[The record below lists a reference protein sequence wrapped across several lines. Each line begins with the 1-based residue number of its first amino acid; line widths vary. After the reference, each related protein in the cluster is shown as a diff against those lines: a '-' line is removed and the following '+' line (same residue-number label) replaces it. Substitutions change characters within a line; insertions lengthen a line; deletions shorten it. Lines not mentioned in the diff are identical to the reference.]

1 MLCCVS
7 LWFDEEEFAFSNFGL
22 RWNKSVYVLASAS
35 GLDKYSFAAPCT
47 DLSLRLQ
54 LAFKGTPAAITR
66 PLFCIHVRGSSQQ
79 RAALKM
85 TFYSL
90 TALPRLYSGH
100 LCAET
105 MTVHVACSAG
115 CPGGTSSPCRGT
127 ITPAQRNEQRCSLDA
142 RLPGCPTP
150 LLRHLPP
157 PPPPLCSPRSGHK
170 VLSYSHQTVWLEA
183 AADVTVFV
191 FGFVSS
197 LPSFLPSPA
206 SCQRWLPGRL
216 ACEFFKSWKNVACE
230 REVEALAPAPR
241 ELGSFLFSLPL
252 QPKVQSKQSWSKRI
266 HF

>member
-1 MLCCVS
+1 MQRRVP
-7 LWFDEEEFAFSNFGL
+7 
-22 RWNKSVYVLASAS
+22 RWH
-35 GLDKYSFAAPCT
+35 
-47 DLSLRLQ
+47 
-54 LAFKGTPAAITR
+54 
-66 PLFCIHVRGSSQQ
+66 LF
-79 RAALKM
+79 
-85 TFYSL
+85 
-90 TALPRLYSGH
+90 ALPRDNNSSSAKRAAVLSGR
-100 LCAET
+100 
-105 MTVHVACSAG
+105 
-115 CPGGTSSPCRGT
+115 SPPRVSHAA
-127 ITPAQRNEQRCSLDA
+127 PEAS
-142 RLPGCPTP
+142 
-150 LLRHLPP
+150 
-157 PPPPLCSPRSGHK
+157 PPPLCSPRSGHK